1 MRHFRHLISSNS
13 VSLESFASCLDST
26 HPFQALQFIFHDIC
40 LWLMLQLGNTNIN
53 IKRQISDFHLFVH
66 GYFYRIN
73 VHVCTSV
80 HNNVKSFCFGP
91 ENHLLDLYLIV
102 FSCSTSRIVLSL
114 KSLVLSS
121 QRLPSSLFKATLIS
135 ASAPQISEL
144 RQELGR
150 QPRPW

>member
-1 MRHFRHLISSNS
+1 MNIER
-13 VSLESFASCLDST
+13 
-26 HPFQALQFIFHDIC
+26 
-40 LWLMLQLGNTNIN
+40 QL
-53 IKRQISDFHLFVH
+53 SEYSLFVH

-73 VHVCTSV
+73 VHVCTLI
-80 HNNVKSFCFGP
+80 HNNVKYFCFGP
-91 ENHLLDLYLIV
+91 EDHLLDLGLIV

-144 RQELGR
+144 RRELGR